1 MPDFKDLFV
10 YSVVAVTGCLYII
23 LLNRLLRG
31 FARHYFG
38 LVCYVVVLA
47 LTTVMDVALYK
58 SAGRSSYFLVS
69 ETLRW
74 GVLYL
79 VVLSF
84 VWRALSAHP
93 SRHWIR
99 HWLIVLSILTV
110 AVGLYFSR
118 DERTSVWILK
128 TVNVLSIAGML
139 LNLILWTLLV
149 RVRSS
154 DLTLFLVS
162 SGLGVQA
169 AIEAVAWSMRNL
181 DSRTAFQAAYYV
193 GISGHLLCLLV
204 WIMAF
209 KRRST
214 QPVKA

>member
-10 YSVVAVTGCLYII
+10 YGVVATTGGLYFV

-31 FARHYFG
+31 FLREYLG
-38 LVCYVVVLA
+38 LVFYIVVLV
-47 LTTVMDVALYK
+47 LTTVMDIALYK

-84 VWRALSAHP
+84 AWKALSAHP

-99 HWLIVLSILTV
+99 HWLVILSILTV
-110 AVGLYFSR
+110 AIGLYFTK
-118 DERTSVWILK
+118 DERTSIWILK
-128 TVNVLSIAGML
+128 TVNILSVAGML
-139 LNLILWTLLV
+139 LNLVLWTVLV
-149 RVRSS
+149 RTRSS
-154 DLTLFLVS
+154 DLTLFLVT

-181 DSRTAFQAAYYV
+181 NSRAVFQAAYYV
-193 GISGHLLCLLV
+193 GISGHLLCLVV
-204 WIMAF
+204 WIFAF
-209 KRRST
+209 RRRPEGKS
-214 QPVKA
+214 KE